1 MKNKWNKIKNRFQ
14 RINPRV
20 LIVQI
25 IITLTYPAAKAMI
38 SSFNRLLIFTD
49 AMTIIA
55 FLLLIA
61 GIFYSLYLHGDF
73 DISGFLLRR
82 SISRREAPKSFH
94 AYMEDKKCEREDA
107 FNYPLFLGIVYLL
120 AAIFLAYTIL

>member
-25 IITLTYPAAKAMI
+25 IITLTYPAAKATI

-73 DISGFLLRR
+73 DISGFLLT
-82 SISRREAPKSFH
+82 ETQK
-94 AYMEDKKCEREDA
+94 
-107 FNYPLFLGIVYLL
+107 FLQNIIEHTSKICYYL
-120 AAIFLAYTIL
+120 